1 MPLFLLLPLLHL
13 CSLAVTV
20 HAKKMQNA
28 AILQLLNA
36 LAILANANANVV
48 ILANAILA
56 NANPSALT
64 LANAKSNH

>member
-1 MPLFLLLPLLHL
+1 
-13 CSLAVTV
+13 
-20 HAKKMQNA
+20 MQNA